1 MKRVFLLTLVLAIG
15 LVYTSAGAMSDKP
28 VRVTTPLSAD
38 EVAIYNAVLRYYSE
52 NHKDIALNVSQ
63 TTYPLDP
70 NSPID
75 GLQTDCLKGI
85 HLENLAAVSHSFHQL
100 PADVLPGKGMKLVD
114 PKKQTRIV
122 HSNDPSNTIRKG
134 EPVKDAVENAFSTA
148 LFSISEIAFDKD
160 RQFAVVSYRFR
171 CGSLCGNGSTVV
183 FEKIKG
189 EWRNANRNCGSWIS

>member
-1 MKRVFLLTLVLAIG
+1 MKRIFLVMLALAIVPAG
-15 LVYTSAGAMSDKP
+15 TSAGTMNEKP
-28 VRVTTPLSAD
+28 VKVTAPLSAD
-38 EVAIYNAVLRYYSE
+38 ELAIYNAVLRQYSD
-52 NHKDIALNVSQ
+52 NKDIALNVSQ

-70 NSPID
+70 NSPMES
-75 GLQTDCLKGI
+75 LEADCLKGI

-100 PADVLPGKGMKLVD
+100 PEDVLPGKGMKLVD

-160 RQFAVVSYRFR
+160 RQFAVVSYRFW
-171 CGSLCGNGSTVV
+171 CGSLCGNGSTLV
-183 FEKIKG
+183 FQKIKG
-189 EWRNANRNCGSWIS
+189 EWRNAKRNCGSWIS